1 MRARFAR
8 LVIPLALVACGDSR
22 ADHGTTDTSTGD
34 AADAGAVFDAA
45 ASPDA
50 ADDGSGGGGVMMPPV
65 SWPGACERV
74 VLPMDGG
81 DPLYTVTVDLSE
93 APGDVWLRRVD
104 AAGNVAVFRQRDVD
118 IEATC
123 VRPPE
128 EISEPQ
134 IDLIGCPAGMDT
146 DLDGDGR
153 QSAED
158 RDYSYQ
164 YGPGGVLVASDA
176 FDAMDDT
183 FLDVRW
189 TWRWSS
195 SGALL
200 GAERDLSAGQ
210 RGRIDV
216 YEVEGGFAF
225 DVDRDGD
232 GAVDERRTWALD
244 DEGRV
249 ASGVRSTVDPGTGE
263 LVDRWRS
270 EWRYD
275 CPAAD
280 ADVP

>member
-1 MRARFAR
+1 MRTR
-8 LVIPLALVACGDSR
+8 LPLLALPLTLLACGDSASDAGA
-22 ADHGTTDTSTGD
+22 ADVSVADP
-34 AADAGAVFDAA
+34 ADAGATDAA
-45 ASPDA
+45 AAVPDA
-50 ADDGSGGGGVMMPPV
+50 GAQDADSEGVMMPPV
-65 SWPGACERV
+65 AWPGACERV
-74 VLPMDGG
+74 VLPMGGG
-81 DPLYTVTVDLSE
+81 DPLYTLTVDLSE
-93 APGDVWLRRVD
+93 APEDVWIRRVD
-104 AAGNVAVFRQRDVD
+104 ATGNVAVFRQRNVD

-134 IDLIGCPAGMDT
+134 IDLFGCPAGMDT

-216 YEVEGGFAF
+216 YETDGGFGF
-225 DVDRDGD
+225 DIDRDGD
-232 GAVDERRTWALD
+232 GTVDERRTWTLD
-244 DEGRV
+244 GEGRV
-249 ASGVRSTVDPGTGE
+249 ASGVRATVDPGTGE

-275 CPAAD
+275 CPDAD
-280 ADVP
+280 AEAP